1 MEDKPGTRTRF
12 ERADPILSVADMSI
26 SVRYYVDVLGFE
38 NADWGS
44 SEFTCVTRDNASIY
58 FSQGDQGGPGTWVW
72 IGVEDVDMLYAE
84 YTSER
89 RHHSSPTTEL
99 SLGVRNEGRRS
110 RRARAPVRIGSE
122 IRPSLQLVIED
133 SGG

>member
-58 FSQGDQGGPGTWVW
+58 LSQGDQGGPGTWVW
-72 IGVEDVDMLYAE
+72 IGAEDVEMLYEEYTASGATIRHPPQNYPWAYEMKVEDPDGHVL
-84 YTSER
+84 R
-89 RHHSSPTTEL
+89 F
-99 SLGVRNEGRRS
+99 
-110 RRARAPVRIGSE
+110 GSD
-122 IRPSLQLVIED
+122 PQSDED
-133 SGG
+133 KR